1 MVNYIK
7 NYSCCFI
14 GHRKL
19 DLKFPK
25 EHLYNLIKYL
35 IINVGIRNFLFGS
48 NSEFNDLCHQ
58 IVTSFKEIYPN
69 IVRTNYPL
77 SQNARVTP
85 TGKLELEQ
93 TLKKLYKKIFYIC
106 DYDNFATAT
115 NSNGSFAYIKRNFFM
130 IENANLVV
138 VYLRDIKSKN
148 NKTGQI
154 TNSGT
159 KLAVDFAIKL
169 KKDIIYI

>member
-1 MVNYIK
+1 MVNYAK

-19 DLKFPK
+19 DLQFSK
-25 EHLYNLIKYL
+25 EHLYNLIKHL
-35 IINVGIRNFLFGS
+35 IINVGVKNFLFGS

-58 IVTSFKEIYPN
+58 IVTSFKEIYPD
-69 IVRTNYPL
+69 IIRTNYPL

-85 TGKLELEQ
+85 TDKLELEQ
-93 TLKKLYKKIFYIC
+93 TLKKLYKKNFYIC
-106 DYDNFATAT
+106 DYDNFATVT
-115 NSNGSFAYIKRNFFM
+115 NSKGSFAYIKRNFFM

-138 VYLRDIKSKN
+138 AYLRDIKSKN
-148 NKTGQI
+148 NKTSRI

-169 KKDIIYI
+169 KKDVIYI